1 MADFRAAA
9 SVSQRLSLRAPQAA
23 SLRILADVLDVIEPS
38 KTADVVAALE
48 KVRAAYPEVTDF
60 ERDFPSLCFALATGV
75 GKTRLAGAFIAYLY
89 LTGVSRHF
97 FILAPNLTIYEKLLE
112 DFRPGSPKYVF
123 KGISE
128 FVTRPPLIV
137 TGDNYED
144 GRGVRGGDLL
154 GDDAIHINIFNI
166 SKINSE
172 VRGGHAPR
180 IKRLHEY
187 IGQSYFEYLAGLNDL
202 VLLMDEAHRY
212 RGSAGARAI
221 AELKPIL
228 GLELTATPMSVG
240 ASPKP
245 FKNVI
250 FRYTLAQA
258 MADGFV
264 KEPAVATRKDFDL
277 QAKTME
283 RDELEKIMLEDG
295 VHYHEHVRAKLE
307 TYALTNRVRRVHP
320 FVLVVATDT
329 DHARRIREY
338 VESDE
343 FFEGRY
349 RGRVAEIHSKQSG
362 TESDENAEKLLEV
375 ETSGKTDIVIH
386 VNKLKEGWDVTNLYT
401 IVPLRASASEILTE
415 QTLGRGLRLPYGRR
429 TGEPVTDTL
438 TVIAHDRF
446 QAIIDEA
453 RKPGSLI
460 RRQLTIGEGGD
471 IPTTS
476 PRVLTAP
483 SVVESWLTPN
493 PAPEIQGVAEP
504 SPAPAFLASPE
515 ERDLARVALQD
526 VLPLY
531 QTEVKHIRELTSP
544 SVLRRI
550 AADATSRKREL
561 DGLDYRPLQAERI
574 EAVVKQALEAFQ
586 EHTIAIPQLSILP
599 LDQAGFGFKK
609 FDLERLDSLNYQPGS
624 RDLLIQN
631 IRTDE
636 RHIISSVDDGPAEER
651 LEDYLLRRLVDFD
664 EIDYED
670 HAELLYHLAAQV
682 VGRLRGYLANDNAVR
697 NVLITQGK
705 GLAEFVHSQMVARM
719 WREETRYRVEV
730 RAGFTELRPQ
740 HFDLDGAVQD
750 FRQPSARASD
760 VKRTVYGGFRK
771 ACYPFARFDS
781 DPERRLAMLLEREAG
796 VKKWMRPGPGQF
808 RIEDADG
815 HPYLPDFVAET
826 EAEHLIIEP
835 KRQSEIDDETVRR
848 KTASAL
854 VWTWAATEHHAKRFK
869 AKPWRYVLVP
879 DTFIGES
886 TTLDGLA
893 HYALAADME
902 LVSRIEMAA

>member
-1 MADFRAAA
+1 VSDFRIAT
-9 SVSQRLSLRAPQAA
+9 SITQRLSLRTPQAA

-38 KTADVVAALE
+38 KTADVVGALE
-48 KVRAAYPEVTDF
+48 KLRAAYPDVQDF

-97 FILAPNLTIYEKLLE
+97 FMLAPNLTIYEKLIE

-137 TGDNYED
+137 TGDNYEE

-154 GDDAIHINIFNI
+154 GDDAVHINIFNI

-172 VRGGHAPR
+172 VRGGRSPR

-187 IGQSYFEYLAGLNDL
+187 IGQSYFEYLAALDDL
-202 VLLMDEAHRY
+202 VLIMDEAHRY
-212 RGSAGARAI
+212 RGTAGAKAI

-240 ASPKP
+240 ASPQP

-250 FRYTLAQA
+250 YRYSLAQA

-264 KEPAVATRKDFDL
+264 KEPAVATRADFNPAGIDKGDL
-277 QAKTME
+277 E
-283 RDELEKIMLEDG
+283 RIMLEDG
-295 VHYHEHVRAKLE
+295 IHYHEHVRAKLE
-307 TYALTNRVRRVHP
+307 TYALTNRVKRVHP
-320 FVLVVATDT
+320 FMLVVAADT
-329 DHARRIREY
+329 DHARSIREFL
-338 VESDE
+338 ESDE

-362 TESDENAEKLLEV
+362 TESDENAEKLLEI
-375 ETSGKTDIVIH
+375 ETSGRTDIVIH

-429 TGEPVTDTL
+429 TGEPVIDTL

-460 RRQLTIGEGGD
+460 HRHLTIGDGGD
-471 IPTTS
+471 VPTTT
-476 PRVLTAP
+476 PTIVTAP
-483 SVVESWLTPN
+483 SVVETWLAPKPTTDTPG
-493 PAPEIQGVAEP
+493 AGGVAEP
-504 SPAPAFLASPE
+504 REIFSTDD
-515 ERDLARVALQD
+515 ERDLARVAFQH
-526 VLPLY
+526 VLPRY
-531 QTEVKHIRELTSP
+531 QTEVRHIRELTSA
-544 SVLRRI
+544 SVFRRI
-550 AADATSRKREL
+550 AQEAIARKREV
-561 DGLDYRPLQAERI
+561 DGLDFRPMEPERVD
-574 EAVVKQALEAFQ
+574 AVVRRVLETFQ
-586 EHTIAIPQLSILP
+586 EHTIAIPQLIILP
-599 LDQAGFGFKK
+599 VERAGFGFKM

-624 RDLLIQN
+624 RDLLVQN

-636 RHIISSVDDGPAEER
+636 RHIISSIDEGPTEER
-651 LEDYLLRRLVDFD
+651 LEDYLIRRLVDFD
-664 EIDYED
+664 EVDYED
-670 HAELLYHLAAQV
+670 HAELLYHLAGQV
-682 VGRLRGYLANDNAVR
+682 VARLRAYLPDDAAVR

-705 GLAEFVHSQMVARM
+705 GLSEFLHAQMVARM
-719 WREETRYRVEV
+719 WREEVRYRVEV

-740 HFDLDGAVQD
+740 HFDVDGAIQD
-750 FRQPSARASD
+750 FRQPAARASD
-760 VKRTVYGGFRK
+760 VKRTVYGGFEK
-771 ACYPFARFDS
+771 ACYPFTRFDS
-781 DPERRLAMLLEREAG
+781 DPERRLAMLLERESA
-796 VKKWMRPGPGQF
+796 VRKWMRPGPGQF

-815 HPYLPDFVAET
+815 NPYQPDFVAET
-826 EAEHLIIEP
+826 DAEHLIIEP
-835 KRQSEIDDETVRR
+835 KRQGEIDDEIVRR

-854 VWTWAATEHHAKRFK
+854 VWTWAATEHHAKK
-869 AKPWRYVLVP
+869 YDGKPWRYLIVP
-879 DTFIGES
+879 DTAIGDG
-886 TTLDGLA
+886 TTLKGLRGFA
-893 HYALAADME
+893 RAPDME
-902 LVSRIEMAA
+902 LISRIEIAA